1 MLRIRHVCLL
11 ALVLSSMPG
20 CVVYDTPSGY
30 YVNTYPSTFDRAWD
44 AALGALQDVGVRVT
58 SADRGAGIARG
69 SKDGVDVSVS
79 VMRQADGTTRVQF
92 DARSSQNDPGLAQRF
107 SSAYDRRMGR

>member
-1 MLRIRHVCLL
+1 MLRIAYACLL
-11 ALVLSSMPG
+11 ASFVVAVPG
-20 CVVYDTPSGY
+20 CVVYETPSGY

-44 AALGALQDVGVRVT
+44 AALGALNDVGVRVT

-69 SKDGVDVSVS
+69 TKDGVDVNVS

-92 DARSSQNDPGLAQRF
+92 DARASQNDPGLAQRF

>member
-1 MLRIRHVCLL
+1 MRRAVVVL
-11 ALVLSSMPG
+11 ATLVAVLQG

-44 AALGALQDVGVRVT
+44 AALGALQDAGVQVT
-58 SADRGAGIARG
+58 SADRASGIARG
-69 SKDGVDVSVS
+69 AAGAVDVTVT
-79 VMRQADGTTRVQF
+79 VLRQADGTTRVQF
-92 DARSSQNDPGLAQRF
+92 DARGSQNDPTLAQRF

>member
-1 MLRIRHVCLL
+1 MRYVAVLL
-11 ALVLSSMPG
+11 AATLASLPG

-44 AALGALQDVGVRVT
+44 AALGAMQDVGVRVT
-58 SADRGAGIARG
+58 SADRGAGLARG
-69 SKDGVDVSVS
+69 DKDGADVTVSVQ
-79 VMRQADGTTRVQF
+79 RQADGTTRVQF
-92 DARSSQNDPGLAQRF
+92 DAKASQNDPGLAQRF